1 MFRKICI
8 YGVGAIGGWMGAGLA
23 ALEGVQVS
31 AVARGRTLAALQA
44 NGLLVRRSA
53 NGAAMREAAYP
64 VRASDDPAKLGA
76 QDLVIVAVKA
86 PAMAEVAE
94 HMAPL
99 LAPHTTVLTAMN
111 GVPWWF
117 LQGFGGRLAGTALPS
132 VDPQGRIA
140 RVVAAH
146 HVVGCVVHA
155 SCSIDEPG
163 VIRHRFGN
171 GLIVGEP
178 SGEATERVRALHAL
192 LQRAGFEATLSPQI
206 QKDIWYKLWGNMT
219 VNPVSALTGAPTD
232 RILDDPQVHEFIMHT
247 MAEAAAIGARIGC
260 PIAES
265 GEDRMAVTRQLGSF
279 RTSMLQDAAAG
290 RALEI
295 DALVTV
301 VHEIGARLHV
311 ATPHIGALLG
321 LTRLMARER
330 GLYPA

>member
-1 MFRKICI
+1 MKIAV
-8 YGVGAIGGWMGAGLA
+8 VGLGAVGGLMAVRLARAGH
-23 ALEGVQVS
+23 EVS
-31 AVARGRTLAALQA
+31 ALARGATLAAVREH
-44 NGLLVRRSA
+44 GVRLLADNQELRAHV
-53 NGAAMREAAYP
+53 
-64 VRASDDPAKLGA
+64 VASDDAATLGPQDLVVVALKGPALVDAAASLQPLLGA
-76 QDLVIVAVKA
+76 Q
-86 PAMAEVAE
+86 
-94 HMAPL
+94 
-99 LAPHTTVLTAMN
+99 TVVMPAMN

-117 LQGFGGRLAGTALPS
+117 LQPGSVAVDAGLTDTRLPS
-132 VDPQGRIA
+132 VDPGGRINAALPLA
-140 RVVAAH
+140 RVL
-146 HVVGCVVHA
+146 GCVVHLT
-155 SCSIDEPG
+155 CSSPEPG
-163 VIRHRFGN
+163 VVRHGFGDR
-171 GLIVGEP
+171 LIIGEP
-178 SGEATERVRALHAL
+178 AGGPSARLDAMCAALA
-192 LQRAGFEATLSPQI
+192 QAGFRAEASTNI
-206 QKDIWYKLWGNMT
+206 RNDIWYKLWGNMT